1 MSTNFGLK
9 NGILIRIMTLE
20 DNDNVKNFVREHFY
34 NAEPLCVATGVNSR
48 TPFGNSFN
56 EHRIRMIED
65 GTCLVALDNNNADRI
80 VGVVLAKKLVENELE
95 EGRLRAEEMDDGPL
109 KRMVTFLTDVEL
121 RGNVFKHYGVSEIL
135 YSQVTNVD
143 TAMRGKGLGTRLAA
157 ALMEVGRSKGY
168 TLLSAT
174 CSSFYS
180 ARQKLAMGMEC
191 FYSEAYAD
199 YKDANGKVVIQPPA
213 PHTHVQMLAIKL

>member
-9 NGILIRIMTLE
+9 NGVLIRLMTLE
-20 DNDNVKNFVREHFY
+20 DYDNVSNFLRDHFY
-34 NAEPLCVATGVNSR
+34 NAEPLCVALGVDGR
-48 TPFGNSFN
+48 PSF
-56 EHRIRMIED
+56 EKIFKEYRIHMIEQ
-65 GTCLVALDNNNADRI
+65 GTCLVALDTNNAERI
-80 VGVVLAKKLVENELE
+80 VGVVLAKKTAESQLQ
-95 EGRLRAEEMDDGPL
+95 EGRLRAEKMADGAL
-109 KRMVTFLTDVEL
+109 KTMITFISGVHLKA
-121 RGNVFKHYGVSEIL
+121 NVFKHYGVSEIL
-135 YSQVTNVD
+135 YSQITTVD

-168 TLLSAT
+168 PLMVAT
-174 CSSFYS
+174 CSSIYS